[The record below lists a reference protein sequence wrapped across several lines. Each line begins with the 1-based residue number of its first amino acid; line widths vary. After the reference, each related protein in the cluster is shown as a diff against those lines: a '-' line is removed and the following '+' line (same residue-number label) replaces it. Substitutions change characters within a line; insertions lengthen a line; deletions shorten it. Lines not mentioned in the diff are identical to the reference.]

1 MQTYLYEGRNRLGE
15 RMNGR
20 IESANPQAVAK
31 WLMESDISPTQIR
44 ELPKPA
50 QQPEW
55 FTNLTGENKVS
66 LLELQLL
73 TRQMANMVR
82 AGMPLMLA
90 VESFPSCLL

>member
-1 MQTYLYEGRNRLGE
+1 MQTFLYEGRNRLGE
-15 RMNGR
+15 KMTGR

-55 FTNLTGENKVS
+55 FTN
-66 LLELQLL
+66 
-73 TRQMANMVR
+73 
-82 AGMPLMLA
+82 
-90 VESFPSCLL
+90 